1 MNFIIECMK
10 IVLIIMYMGFFSML
24 AHIVLTLWQHFPI
37 EEERSTPIYITKE
50 IKDGR

>member
-1 MNFIIECMK
+1 MNFIIECVK
-10 IVLIIMYMGFFSML
+10 IVSVIMGIGFFSIAM
-24 AHIVLTLWQHFPI
+24 HIVLTLWQHFPI